1 MFHVL
6 DNLIMFDFRQIKV
19 HRKKVK
25 KAIAKKNR
33 DLADRLLNRPP
44 TYKLDKLV
52 LERYQVKYNCFFRS
66 SSSTVCSINFFFV
79 YSTDILHLLM
89 LFETWMTALHW
100 FICLRHYLLL
110 MVNVLKSIG
119 SITAAGLFCLI
130 SQNFLSHMLT
140 GEYRLI

>member
-6 DNLIMFDFRQIKV
+6 DNPIMFDFRQIKV

-66 SSSTVCSINFFFV
+66 SLSTVCSINFFFV

-110 MVNVLKSIG
+110 MVNVLKSNG
-119 SITAAGLFCLI
+119 SIAAAGLFCLI
-130 SQNFLSHMLT
+130 SQKFSQRHVIF
-140 GEYRLI
+140 ECAW

>member
-6 DNLIMFDFRQIKV
+6 DNPIMFDFRQIKV

-52 LERYQVKYNCFFRS
+52 LERYQNTIVFS
-66 SSSTVCSINFFFV
+66 GV
-79 YSTDILHLLM
+79 H
-89 LFETWMTALHW
+89 
-100 FICLRHYLLL
+100 
-110 MVNVLKSIG
+110 
-119 SITAAGLFCLI
+119 
-130 SQNFLSHMLT
+130 
-140 GEYRLI
+140 

>member
-6 DNLIMFDFRQIKV
+6 DNPIMFDFRQIKV

-66 SSSTVCSINFFFV
+66 SSSTVCSINFFFCLFNRYPTFV
-79 YSTDILHLLM
+79 DALRDLDDCLTLVHLFAALPAVDGERVEVNRIHNCRRFVLFDIAKFSQPH
-89 LFETWMTALHW
+89 
-100 FICLRHYLLL
+100 
-110 MVNVLKSIG
+110 VN
-119 SITAAGLFCLI
+119 
-130 SQNFLSHMLT
+130 
-140 GEYRLI
+140 R